1 MTARQQYAYDFFLKK
16 DYAPLGAAAIVGNL
30 SGESGV
36 NLDSTMERGAR
47 ADHGSGGIAEWR
59 LERKNNLYKFAK
71 SHHVDVNDL
80 GIQCAFVI
88 HELENGDDG
97 RSPGEYSWL
106 NDQLKNPGTRTID
119 NLVANFCFT
128 YERPNRELQIRGG
141 HLNKRIQY
149 AKDVLKEAQAGKTKT
164 VVKEAVVAGGVAT
177 IGAGAVAGGL
187 NGDEITA
194 AITAGSGV
202 IASIIGLWLN
212 RRSKPPV
219 EAQPIEAGPQLSLMD
234 ELKALVETRSRADAR
249 IEEIVRAVQSQAEE
263 TREIIAKLPAAAI
276 IEHQP
281 AIGDNNG

>member
-1 MTARQQYAYDFFLKK
+1 MTARQQFAYNFFVEKG
-16 DYAPLGAAAIVGNL
+16 YAPLGAAAIVGNL

-47 ADHGSGGIAEWR
+47 ADHGSGGICEWR
-59 LERKNNLYKFAK
+59 LDRKTNLYKFAK
-71 SHHVDVNDL
+71 DFRTDPNDL
-80 GIQCAFVI
+80 DLQCAFVI

-97 RSPGEYSWL
+97 RSPGQYAWL
-106 NDQLKNPGTRTID
+106 NDQLKNPGNRTIE
-119 NLVANFCFT
+119 NLVANFCFI

-149 AKDVLKEAQAGKTKT
+149 AKDVLRDAQASKTKS
-164 VVKEAVVAGGVAT
+164 VVKESVVAGGIAT

-194 AITAGSGV
+194 AITAGGGAL
-202 IASIIGLWLN
+202 ASIIGFWLN
-212 RRSKPPV
+212 RRHKAPV
-219 EAQPIEAGPQLSLMD
+219 EAEPIEAAPQLSLME
-234 ELKALVETRSRADAR
+234 ELKGLVETRNRADAR
-249 IEEIVRAVQSQAEE
+249 IDEILRAVKSQADEAKEIV
-263 TREIIAKLPAAAI
+263 AKLPVAAI